1 MFILANKKKKWKD
14 CVHVIEKR
22 EEWGKMFWQV
32 EFKDRK
38 RKDHRGRF
46 TPFGFQTFLL
56 LWSQRTFLII
66 LSFAA
71 DWEQSDISCLM

>member
-1 MFILANKKKKWKD
+1 MFILASIKIFLKD

-22 EEWGKMFWQV
+22 EEQGKMSWQV
-32 EFKDRK
+32 EFKDRR

-56 LWSQRTFLII
+56 L
-66 LSFAA
+66 
-71 DWEQSDISCLM
+71 